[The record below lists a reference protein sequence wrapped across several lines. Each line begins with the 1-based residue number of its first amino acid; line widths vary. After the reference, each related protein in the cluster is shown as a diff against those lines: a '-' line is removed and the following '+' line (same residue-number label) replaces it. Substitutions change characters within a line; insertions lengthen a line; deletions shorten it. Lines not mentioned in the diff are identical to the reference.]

1 MCGRKPYKSVPFV
14 KVLCME
20 CRDSSNKADVRKL
33 SVDCT
38 FYHFYPS
45 CTVIQYKTPYT
56 LPKFYKQ
63 HRRVVNDKA
72 LYSGDPSF
80 KFESGNRKC

>member
-1 MCGRKPYKSVPFV
+1 MCGRKTVKSFPFV
-14 KVLCME
+14 NVLCKE
-20 CRDSSNKADVRKL
+20 CRHSSNKADVRKL
-33 SVDCT
+33 FVECT
-38 FYHFYPS
+38 FYHFHSS
-45 CTVIQYKTPYT
+45 CTVIRYKRPYT
-56 LPKFYKQ
+56 LPKLYKQ